1 MTATVIIVTIALY
14 IVYFLSQALYDKY
27 LDTKKKKDQEDE
39 MAVEVGEIEKPKDA
53 AAVIKKKA
61 KTQNNDGDGNYKVDC
76 AGERLAESWTNV
88 FEDTLSKGDEKGLEE
103 IRQDLGINIR

>member
-1 MTATVIIVTIALY
+1 MTATVIIVTIAVY

-27 LDTKKKKDQEDE
+27 LEAKKKKDQEDE
-39 MAVEVGEIEKPKDA
+39 LAVEVGDIEKPKDA
-53 AAVIKKKA
+53 AETIKKKA
-61 KTQNNDGDGNYKVDC
+61 KTQNSGGDGGYIVDC
-76 AGERLAESWTNV
+76 SGERLSESWTKE